1 MKYSTA
7 SIRLGIC
14 WKDALESFIVFDY
27 SCFLIIRLLFV
38 FTPYTPRVD
47 GAPKRPHP
55 PPPKKKIKSGKN
67 LRRLGKNHASPG
79 LPPPRPLVTAL
90 AIGYHYSWIV
100 EIMFSYFYISYC
112 IFN

>member
-55 PPPKKKIKSGKN
+55 PPKKKLNRGKICGGW
-67 LRRLGKNHASPG
+67 GKTTLLPASPH
-79 LPPPRPLVTAL
+79 L
-90 AIGYHYSWIV
+90 APS
-100 EIMFSYFYISYC
+100 
-112 IFN
+112 